1 MKNESFA
8 ARLREALEWRSM
20 KPAHLSAA
28 CGINKSTISQY
39 LSGRYEAKHERII
52 ELAQILGCDPM
63 WLAGYDVPKLAGE
76 NSDARCPAGCI
87 PVLGSVS
94 AGPGVIAQEQIVDY
108 MQADRRFCDDEHFY
122 LIVSG
127 DSMSPALNSG
137 DKVLVHIQDTL
148 EDGQTGVFIVG
159 GEDGLVKKYETGENR
174 IALVSFNPFW
184 PPRVFTGQDIDQ
196 VRIVGRVVRSI
207 RDW

>member
-1 MKNESFA
+1 MKNDNFA
-8 ARLREALEWRSM
+8 ARLREALEWRDM

-39 LSGRYEAKHERII
+39 LSGRYEAKHERVI
-52 ELAQILGCDPM
+52 ELAQVLGCDPM
-63 WLAGYDVPKLAGE
+63 WLAGYNVPKQPGE
-76 NSDARCPAGCI
+76 NSDIRCPSGCI
-87 PVLGSVS
+87 PVLGSVA
-94 AGPGVIAQEQIVDY
+94 AGTGVIAQEQIVEY
-108 MQADRRFCDDEHFY
+108 MQADKQFCDDEHFY

-137 DKVLVHIQDTL
+137 DKVLVHLQDTL

-159 GEDGLVKKYETGENR
+159 GEDGVVKKYATGENC
-174 IALVSFNPFW
+174 IQLISFNPFW
-184 PPRVFTGQDIDQ
+184 PPRVFSGEQIDQ